1 MKEKQVKA
9 SISNRIIQFALATEV
24 TNFHGVLQ
32 MKVALN
38 QYTLIT
44 LGVKIITYKFRHTL
58 DYVSIFMQP
67 FYGIFLCV

>member
-24 TNFHGVLQ
+24 TNFHGVLH

-38 QYTLIT
+38 
-44 LGVKIITYKFRHTL
+44 
-58 DYVSIFMQP
+58 
-67 FYGIFLCV
+67 